1 MFQEEFEQL
10 RNAEKEEF
18 AHSVNTLLLKSFIL
32 RDYYDRHTKMIRSSK
47 EYSFI
52 DRNFDLVSEYLS
64 FSGWIVSKDSR
75 RGVISIANEYTEN
88 HIKMDLITSIMIFG
102 LRYVYESQRNDDAL
116 TQHVFFTS
124 ADLVQTL
131 MNMHLIRPD
140 KRPSFAS
147 LGASYRFLESH
158 NIISRISGDFKERN
172 LQFYIMPSILFAV
185 DNEMIQSIYEQI
197 EQVPDEDCFEG

>member
-1 MFQEEFEQL
+1 MFQEQYEQL
-10 RNAEKEEF
+10 RSAEKEEF

-47 EYSFI
+47 EYAFI

-116 TQHVFFTS
+116 SQQVFFTS
-124 ADLVQTL
+124 SDLVQTL

-147 LGASYRFLESH
+147 LGASYRFLEAH

-197 EQVPDEDCFEG
+197 EQVPDEDCFND

>member
-10 RNAEKEEF
+10 RSAEKEEF

-32 RDYYDRHTKMIRSSK
+32 RDYYDRHAKMIRSSK

-102 LRYVYESQRNDDAL
+102 LRYVYESQRNEDAL

-147 LGASYRFLESH
+147 LGASYRFLEAH
-158 NIISRISGDFKERN
+158 NIITRISGDFKERN

-197 EQVPDEDCFEG
+197 EQVPDEDCFEE